1 MIFGLVVPVRR
12 TIRAHV
18 GCRFHRGSKLPS
30 GRFPDCGP
38 VGTFTAVVWLGR
50 PWRIRRLA

>member
-18 GCRFHRGSKLPS
+18 GCRFHRNSKLPS

-38 VGTFTAVVWLGR
+38 VGIFTAVVWLGR